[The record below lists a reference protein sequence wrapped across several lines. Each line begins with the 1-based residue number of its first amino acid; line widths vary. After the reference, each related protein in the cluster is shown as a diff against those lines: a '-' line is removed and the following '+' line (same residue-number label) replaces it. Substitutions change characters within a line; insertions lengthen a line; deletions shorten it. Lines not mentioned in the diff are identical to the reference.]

1 MENFQYSIQLN
12 DRDWAEFYLASEE
25 CCLIPPALATAEDQL
40 LSDSEE
46 GEAEEK
52 RVIQETVGPAPAHR
66 KASCPS
72 RESPSGHLLA
82 EDVLSGSE
90 DETDL
95 GSVGRFLC
103 GSHPVLLPSRSLPS
117 QLSSLTLNPLRSW
130 PQLPGPATSS
140 APVSAAEEEGAGRA
154 DWPMDPKTKVEAP
167 ATQGRGLQ
175 EPCPRPEMGES
186 SLVLPLSLSAAEAM
200 ESPEGANGLELQ
212 RPQDNTSPTA
222 SAGCTFPGSTGNTA
236 VSGKLEFPKPRDA
249 ASPPSSIKF
258 PSLLSSAPGE
268 AETPE
273 KEVKC
278 LPTDLGTPFQE
289 KHSPSQEHSVQLT
302 QLLANVRERTSG
314 KKEEDAR
321 PLKTERGADH
331 SRSLSPN
338 TSQEGDQV
346 EDDRVQGS
354 PGALEENR
362 CPKPSLGAEASSS
375 GKVET
380 QNNGEPCLHLGLV
393 TPTEGEYPAR
403 IQGSQRLVSYPLK
416 SNDSPEHSL
425 TTMTWPEVYDY
436 FFYDDPQEVER
447 PEQEERSRKTSNG
460 HQSELPAMS
469 GPEMYEYFFL
479 DTDEETGG
487 KASTSE
493 TSLSSDRCVAPSDAL
508 EEPIS
513 DVTAD
518 PMGFPEVY
526 EHFFAHHPRGKQ
538 SQRQNFLAMPASEL
552 GKAMRALTSLARRP
566 VRFLRSQ
573 PKWRG
578 SQAKVMVLSPTLLPL
593 SKEGRYPRPENLGVA
608 VLQPERP
615 LQLVLTPRDM
625 CLGFVA
631 FASWA
636 VKTSDLRAP
645 DAWKIVLLAN
655 VGTLSAIRYFR
666 RHVVTES
673 HHGT

>member
-12 DRDWAEFYLASEE
+12 DWDWAEFYLASEE
-25 CCLIPPALATAEDQL
+25 CRLIPPALATAEDQL
-40 LSDSEE
+40 LSDSED

-52 RVIQETVGPAPAHR
+52 RGIQETAGPAPAHR

-103 GSHPVLLPSRSLPS
+103 GSPPVLLPSRSLPS
-117 QLSSLTLNPLRSW
+117 QLSGLTSNPLRSW

-140 APVSAAEEEGAGRA
+140 ALVSAAEEEGAARA
-154 DWPMDPKTKVEAP
+154 GWPMDPKTKVEAP

-175 EPCPRPEMGES
+175 EPRPRPEMGES
-186 SLVLPLSLSAAEAM
+186 SLVPPLSLSAAEAT

-212 RPQDNTSPTA
+212 RAQDNTSPTA
-222 SAGCTFPGSTGNTA
+222 SAGCPFPGSTGNT
-236 VSGKLEFPKPRDA
+236 GKLEFPKPRDA
-249 ASPPSSIKF
+249 ASPPGSIKV
-258 PSLLSSAPGE
+258 PSLLSSE
-268 AETPE
+268 AE
-273 KEVKC
+273 KEVKG

-289 KHSPSQEHSVQLT
+289 KHSPSQEHSVQL
-302 QLLANVRERTSG
+302 ANIRERTSG

-321 PLKTERGADH
+321 PLKSERGADH

-346 EDDRVQGS
+346 KDDGVHGS
-354 PGALEENR
+354 PGALEENG
-362 CPKPSLGAEASSS
+362 CPKPSLGAEARRRASSP

-393 TPTEGEYPAR
+393 TPPEGEHPAR

-436 FFYDDPQEVER
+436 FFYNDPQEVER
-447 PEQEERSRKTSNG
+447 PAREERSRQTSNS

-479 DTDEETGG
+479 DADEETGG
-487 KASTSE
+487 KASPSE
-493 TSLSSDRCVAPSDAL
+493 TSLSSDRCVAPSDAW
-508 EEPIS
+508 EEPAS

-526 EHFFAHHPRGKQ
+526 EHFFAHHPRGKR
-538 SQRQNFLAMPASEL
+538 SQRQNFLAVPASEL
-552 GKAMRALTSLARRP
+552 RKALRALTSLVRRP

-573 PKWRG
+573 PKQRG
-578 SQAKVMVLSPTLLPL
+578 SQARVMVLSPTLLPL
-593 SKEGRYPRPENLGVA
+593 PGERRYPRPENLGVA

-625 CLGFVA
+625 CLGFLA

-673 HHGT
+673 HPGT